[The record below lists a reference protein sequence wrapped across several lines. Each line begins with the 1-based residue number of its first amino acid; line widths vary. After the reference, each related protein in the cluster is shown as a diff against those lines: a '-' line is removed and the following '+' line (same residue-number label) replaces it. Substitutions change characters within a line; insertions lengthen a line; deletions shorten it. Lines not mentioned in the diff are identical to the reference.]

1 MKTAVIVIAGSG
13 RSHDVT
19 IEPATTPEDIFRDL
33 GIGENFV
40 LSKDNGAHVF
50 GHTENIYAEIKD
62 GEKLHAASRTDV
74 GYRAQSMPSG
84 ESPS

>member
-1 MKTAVIVIAGSG
+1 MKSAVIVIAGSG

-19 IEPATTPEDIFRDL
+19 IEPGTTPEDIFRDL
-33 GIGENFV
+33 GIGEDFV

-50 GHTENIYAEIKD
+50 GKAENIYPEVDD

-74 GYRAQSMPSG
+74 GHFAHNFGGSR
-84 ESPS
+84 

>member
-19 IEPATTPEDIFRDL
+19 IEPGTTPEDIFRDL
-33 GIGENFV
+33 GIGEDFI
-40 LSKDNGAHVF
+40 LSKDGGAHVF
-50 GHTENIYAEIKD
+50 GNTENIYPDVDD

-74 GYRAQSMPSG
+74 GRVVRPG
-84 ESPS
+84 GGNR